1 MYSKKEKALLITEF
15 WTAFAEAHPH
25 KWLLYDTKIK
35 DLQLKFDV
43 QNSGIRIVIEV
54 GMRDTEMRLRYFE
67 QLKAMRALFLDFFP
81 YIFFEENYSLDSG
94 KMVSLVFTEKLEL
107 NFFTRNHWPQ
117 IFDFMAQNMMLME
130 QFFLEYADIIRQA
143 KNEE

>member
-15 WTAFAEAHPH
+15 WTAFAEAYPH

-43 QNSGIRIVIEV
+43 QNSGVRVVLEV
-54 GMRDTEMRLRYFE
+54 GMRDTETRLRYFE
-67 QLKAMRALFLDFFP
+67 QLKAMRALFQEFFP
-81 YIFFEENYSLDSG
+81 EIFFEENYSLDSG
-94 KMVSLVFTEKLEL
+94 KVVSLVYTEKLEL
-107 NFFTRNHWPQ
+107 NFFTRNYWPE